1 VTLEKIKNKCKFEK
15 VATVSHLETVNS
27 GTSAQMSS
35 LKFDFKKITNPS
47 FKVQSYELTSH

>member
-35 LKFDFKKITNPS
+35 LKFDFKKIANPS
-47 FKVQSYELTSH
+47 FKVQNYELTSH